1 VSNRS
6 ETVWLRIAFWCYLGA
21 LAGLGF
27 KWLSPLSELSER
39 AIWSDLLIAASAGGL
54 LVAAVRSGSVPRVR
68 TFHVGLGLY
77 VLAAVVSAAYAA
89 DQELAFENVL
99 LVVELAI
106 LAVLTSVFAS
116 DSRRLPA
123 IGWTICFVSLYTAV
137 LAAVGLA
144 LFYAGTN
151 TSLVWDYGTPTEVI
165 PGVYDLGEGLIP
177 SDNDPHV
184 QAGFYSAPLLGSFC
198 IFASAVL
205 ARGDIRLPRGWRL
218 VAQLALAALVVA
230 SLSRAAIGFAVA
242 LLIRAAYRHRHS
254 PRVRVAAAVGVVACL
269 VIVTA
274 LSVGRLHLDPTRPET
289 ISYEVPD
296 PHGRRELLATSL
308 DTLREHPVV
317 GAGPGSLTG
326 NNFGVPKRA
335 HMTLLN
341 IAATMGLPALAAFI
355 FLIAT
360 LWRNRR
366 RPTPVATWSGMAG
379 LGVDALG
386 QDAEHFRHV
395 WAMIGLADA
404 DRRRA
409 GDPPSVSSRRS
420 LAEDPR

>member
-1 VSNRS
+1 MHIRARVTFSRVSDQS
-6 ETVWLRIAFWCYLGA
+6 KDVWQQIAFWCYLGA

-27 KWLSPLSELSER
+27 RWLAPLSELSSR
-39 AIWSDLLIAASAGGL
+39 AIWSDLLIAASAAAL
-54 LVAAVRSGSVPRVR
+54 FVAALRSGSVPRIR
-68 TFHVGLGLY
+68 AFHLALSLY

-99 LVVELAI
+99 VVVELAA
-106 LAVLTSVFAS
+106 LALLTSVFAS
-116 DSRRLPA
+116 DPRRLPA

-144 LFYAGTN
+144 LFYAADES
-151 TSLVWDYGTPTEVI
+151 SLVGAY
-165 PGVYDLGEGLIP
+165 GEGLIP
-177 SDNDPHV
+177 SDAYARV
-184 QAGFYSAPLLGSFC
+184 RAGFYSAPLLGSFC

-205 ARGDIRLPRGWRL
+205 AREDITLPSGLRLTS
-218 VAQLALAALVVA
+218 QLALAALVLA

-242 LLIRAAYRHRHS
+242 VLIRAAYRHRHS
-254 PRVRVAAAVGVVACL
+254 PRVRVAAFVGVVTCL
-269 VIVTA
+269 VVVTA

-296 PHGRRELLATSL
+296 PHGRRQLLATSF

-326 NNFGVPKRA
+326 ENISVPHRA

-341 IAATMGLPALAAFI
+341 IAATMGLPALAAFA

-360 LWRNRR
+360 LWANRR

-379 LGVDALG
+379 LGVDSLA
-386 QDAEHFRHV
+386 QDVEHFRHV
-395 WAMIGLADA
+395 WAMIGFADA
-404 DRRRA
+404 DRKKDR
-409 GDPPSVSSRRS
+409 SSARS
-420 LAEDPR
+420 PARDG